1 MVPEDVRTY
10 LDKLENAIDL
20 TWERE
25 KLREWRCVL
34 AFEPVGSRFVAHEST
49 GGTEPGE
56 WPAVG
61 VNEAIALLSRMLLQQ
76 LREVY
81 RVACRRTRQIP
92 NIRCNYGTG
101 ILPTLFGAEVF
112 WMDDELDTL
121 PTTRPLEGEDP
132 IGRLLEAGIP
142 ELTAGF
148 GARVFETAEY
158 FKERLASYPKTREA
172 VRIYHPDLQGP
183 VDAVELLLGSGMFLA
198 FYDRPEELKGLLDLV
213 TETYV
218 GFLKR
223 WFDAV
228 PPRDGGEYM
237 AHWGSLYKGQ
247 VMLRDD
253 SVVNLS
259 PEMYAE
265 FVRPYDERIL
275 EEFGG
280 GAIHFCGKADHCID
294 KMTDSR
300 HLTGI
305 NMSQPEKNDM
315 RKVYDATV
323 GKGVILNLSAADDA
337 LAGLDLTRGVVL
349 Q

>member
-1 MVPEDVRTY
+1 MPEDVRTY

-25 KLREWRCVL
+25 KLQEWRRVL
-34 AFEPVGSRFVAHEST
+34 AFEPVDNRFVAHESA

-61 VNEAIALLSRMLLQQ
+61 VNEAIATPDRMLLQQ

-81 RVACRRTRQIP
+81 RGACRRTRQIP

-101 ILPTLFGAEVF
+101 ILPSLFGAEVF
-112 WMDDELDTL
+112 WMDDELNTL
-121 PTTRPLEGEDP
+121 PTTRPLEGDDP
-132 IGRLLEAGIP
+132 IGKLLEAGVP
-142 ELTAGF
+142 ELTNGF

-158 FKERLASYPKTREA
+158 FKEELRPYLKTREV
-172 VRIYHPDLQGP
+172 VRICHPDLQGP

-198 FYDRPEELKGLLDLV
+198 FYDRPEELKGLLELV

-218 GFLKR
+218 RLLRR
-223 WFDAV
+223 WLDIV
-228 PPRDGGEYM
+228 PPQDGGEHM

-265 FVRPYDERIL
+265 FVKPYDERVL
-275 EEFGG
+275 AEFGG

-294 KMTDSR
+294 KMTDSQ
-300 HLTGI
+300 HLTAI

-315 RKVYDATV
+315 RKVYEATV
-323 GKGVILNLSAADDA
+323 KKGVVLNVPAADDA